1 MTIQNLEYKTIA
13 ELVYRHSD
21 TWRTDRWGADQMVR
35 GTDGDVRGTYRMIDL
50 DRSVNLYQGETTS
63 TNKSSSCRKRVQSHR
78 LSFVYNNRSET
89 TGLKIRQYMKD
100 NDLSEMRVR
109 YEYADMTGYSDQ
121 DIIKAQDNAILS
133 DKPLFNVRG
142 AA

>member
-1 MTIQNLEYKTIA
+1 MTIKNPEYKVMA

-21 TWRTDRWGADQMVR
+21 TWRTDNWDVDQMVR
-35 GTDGDVRGTYRMIDL
+35 GSDGNVRGTYRMIDL
-50 DRSVNLYQGETTS
+50 DQSVNLYQGETTS

-78 LSFVYNNRSET
+78 LSFLSNNRKET
-89 TGLKIRQYMKD
+89 TGPKIRQYMKD
-100 NDLSEMRVR
+100 NDLSEMCVR

>member
-1 MTIQNLEYKTIA
+1 MTIKNPEYKVMA
-13 ELVYRHSD
+13 ELDYKHSD
-21 TWRTDRWGADQMVR
+21 TWRTDHWDVDQMVR
-35 GTDGDVRGTYRMIDL
+35 GSDGNVSGTYRMIDI

-63 TNKSSSCRKRVQSHR
+63 TNKSSSCRKRMQSHR
-78 LSFVYNNRSET
+78 LSFLSNNRKET
-89 TGLKIRQYMKD
+89 TGPKIRQYMKD

-142 AA
+142 AV